1 MFVFKVIFLCLFF
14 KGYIL
19 EILTF
24 LFKNPQASL
33 PLLPPS
39 HLQEQSLVFP
49 LCFLPVSNR
58 AHKMPAAE
66 GTLFPTPEPQ
76 E

>member
-1 MFVFKVIFLCLFF
+1 MFVFKVISLCLFF

-49 LCFLPVSNR
+49 LCFLPVSSSQDASCRRNSLP
-58 AHKMPAAE
+58 HS
-66 GTLFPTPEPQ
+66 
-76 E
+76 